1 MKTEDNLQVENAK
14 PQKPPK
20 KAKIKREKPFK
31 RVKNEGLKKTA
42 SRPEKKRKKA
52 IGELIYALLCFLTTA
67 CFAIVPILLFIFA
80 GAIELKM
87 ENGYFFIIFV
97 FLCSILAG
105 FLLFYRRYFRR
116 TKNARLI
123 YDAAKKI
130 IRGEYEI
137 DFDEL
142 EGDYKK
148 IADALLMVSQRLK
161 LADKEK
167 NDFINDFSHE
177 LKTPIVSI
185 RGFARLIAKGNLSE
199 EDEREYLSIIVSE
212 SDRLIDLTASTLML
226 DRLGSNLE
234 IEMRH
239 YNLSEQLRKTI
250 LLLQNDWEKK
260 NVEIEANFDDFD
272 VYSNEELTSQL
283 FLNVLQN
290 AVKFSNPHGKIEIE
304 IKKTDR
310 HLHVLIKDYGVGMDD
325 ETKRRMYDKYFRGDK
340 SRSTPGNGLGLSTV
354 KKISELL
361 SLDLKVVSE
370 PNKGTLFTVTFK
382 NK

>member
-1 MKTEDNLQVENAK
+1 MRTDDNLQVDNAH
-14 PQKPPK
+14 PQKPLK
-20 KAKIKREKPFK
+20 KGKIKREKP
-31 RVKNEGLKKTA
+31 LKKAKTEEQNKTP
-42 SRPEKKRKKA
+42 SRPDKKRKKA
-52 IGELIYALLCFLTTA
+52 IGELIYALLCFVTTA
-67 CFAIVPILLFIFA
+67 CFAIIPIVLFIFA

-105 FLLFYRRYFRR
+105 FLLFYKRYFRR
-116 TKNARLI
+116 TKNAKLI

-137 DFDEL
+137 DFEEL

-148 IADALLMVSQRLK
+148 IADALLLVSQRLK

-185 RGFARLIAKGNLSE
+185 RGFARLIAKGNLSDE
-199 EDEREYLSIIVSE
+199 EEKEYLSIIVSE

-234 IEMRH
+234 IEMRY
-239 YNLSEQLRKTI
+239 YNLSEQLRKTV

-260 NVEIEANFDDFD
+260 DVEIEANFEDFD

-290 AVKFSNPHGKIEIE
+290 AVKFSNPHGKIEMG
-304 IKKTDR
+304 IKKTDK
-310 HLHVLIKDYGVGMDD
+310 HLHVLIRDYGVGMDD

-361 SLDLKVVSE
+361 NLDLKVVSE
-370 PNKGTLFTVTFK
+370 PNKGTLFTVSFK

>member
-1 MKTEDNLQVENAK
+1 MRTDDNLQVDNAH
-14 PQKPPK
+14 PQIPLK
-20 KAKIKREKPFK
+20 KGKIKREKP
-31 RVKNEGLKKTA
+31 LKKAKTEEQNKTP
-42 SRPEKKRKKA
+42 SRPDKKRKKA
-52 IGELIYALLCFLTTA
+52 IGELIYALFCFVTTA
-67 CFAIVPILLFIFA
+67 CFAIIPIVLFIFA

-116 TKNARLI
+116 TKNAKLI

-137 DFDEL
+137 DFEEL

-148 IADALLMVSQRLK
+148 IADALLLVSQRLK

-185 RGFARLIAKGNLSE
+185 RGFARLIAKGNLSDE
-199 EDEREYLSIIVSE
+199 EEKEYLSIIVSE

-234 IEMRH
+234 IEMRY
-239 YNLSEQLRKTI
+239 YNLSEQLRKTV

-260 NVEIEANFDDFD
+260 DVEIEANFEDFD

-290 AVKFSNPHGKIEIE
+290 AVKFSNPHGKIEMG
-304 IKKTDR
+304 IKKTDK
-310 HLHVLIKDYGVGMDD
+310 HLHVLIRDYGVGMDD

-361 SLDLKVVSE
+361 NLDLKVVSE
-370 PNKGTLFTVTFK
+370 PNKGTLFTVSFK

>member
-1 MKTEDNLQVENAK
+1 MRTDDNLQVDNAH
-14 PQKPPK
+14 PQKPLK
-20 KAKIKREKPFK
+20 KGKIKREKP
-31 RVKNEGLKKTA
+31 LKKAKTEEQNKTP
-42 SRPEKKRKKA
+42 SRPDKKRKKA
-52 IGELIYALLCFLTTA
+52 IGELIYALLCFVTTA
-67 CFAIVPILLFIFA
+67 CFAIIPIVLFIFA

-116 TKNARLI
+116 TKNAKLI

-137 DFDEL
+137 DFEEL

-148 IADALLMVSQRLK
+148 IADALLLVSQRLK

-185 RGFARLIAKGNLSE
+185 RGFARLIAKGNLSDE
-199 EDEREYLSIIVSE
+199 EEKEYLSIIVSE

-234 IEMRH
+234 IEMRY
-239 YNLSEQLRKTI
+239 YNLSEQLRKTV

-260 NVEIEANFDDFD
+260 DVEIEANFEDFD

-290 AVKFSNPHGKIEIE
+290 AVKFSNPHGKIEME
-304 IKKTDR
+304 IKKTDK
-310 HLHVLIKDYGVGMDD
+310 HLHVLIRDYGVGMDD

-361 SLDLKVVSE
+361 NLDLKVVSE
-370 PNKGTLFTVTFK
+370 PNKGTLFTVSFK

>member
-1 MKTEDNLQVENAK
+1 MRTDNNLQVDNAH
-14 PQKPPK
+14 PQKPLK
-20 KAKIKREKPFK
+20 KGKIKREKP
-31 RVKNEGLKKTA
+31 LKKAKTEERNKTP
-42 SRPEKKRKKA
+42 SRPDKKRKKA
-52 IGELIYALLCFLTTA
+52 IGELIYALLCFVTTA
-67 CFAIVPILLFIFA
+67 CFAIIPIVLFIFA

-116 TKNARLI
+116 TKNAKLI

-137 DFDEL
+137 DFEEL

-148 IADALLMVSQRLK
+148 IADALLLVSQRLK

-185 RGFARLIAKGNLSE
+185 RGFARLIAKGNLSDE
-199 EDEREYLSIIVSE
+199 EEKEYLSIIVSE

-234 IEMRH
+234 IEMRY
-239 YNLSEQLRKTI
+239 YNLSEQLRKTV

-260 NVEIEANFDDFD
+260 DVEIEANFEDFD

-283 FLNVLQN
+283 FLNVL
-290 AVKFSNPHGKIEIE
+290 
-304 IKKTDR
+304 
-310 HLHVLIKDYGVGMDD
+310 
-325 ETKRRMYDKYFRGDK
+325 
-340 SRSTPGNGLGLSTV
+340 
-354 KKISELL
+354 
-361 SLDLKVVSE
+361 
-370 PNKGTLFTVTFK
+370 
-382 NK
+382 

>member
-20 KAKIKREKPFK
+20 KAKVKREKPFK
-31 RVKNEGLKKTA
+31 RVKNEGQKKTA

-310 HLHVLIKDYGVGMDD
+310 YLHVLIKDYGVGMDD

-361 SLDLKVVSE
+361 NLDLKVVSE
-370 PNKGTLFTVTFK
+370 PNKGTLFTVSFK

>member
-1 MKTEDNLQVENAK
+1 MRTDDNLQVDNAH
-14 PQKPPK
+14 PQKPLK
-20 KAKIKREKPFK
+20 KGKIKREKP
-31 RVKNEGLKKTA
+31 LKKAKTEEQNKTT
-42 SRPEKKRKKA
+42 SRPDKKRKKA
-52 IGELIYALLCFLTTA
+52 IGELIYALLCFVTTA
-67 CFAIVPILLFIFA
+67 CFAIIPIVLFIFA

-116 TKNARLI
+116 TKNAKLI

-137 DFDEL
+137 DFEEL

-148 IADALLMVSQRLK
+148 IADALLLVSQRLK

-185 RGFARLIAKGNLSE
+185 RGFARLIAKGNLSDE
-199 EDEREYLSIIVSE
+199 EEKEYLSIIVSE

-234 IEMRH
+234 IEMRY
-239 YNLSEQLRKTI
+239 YNLSEQLRKTV

-260 NVEIEANFDDFD
+260 DVEIEANFEDFD

-290 AVKFSNPHGKIEIE
+290 AVKFSNPHGKIEMG
-304 IKKTDR
+304 IKKTDK
-310 HLHVLIKDYGVGMDD
+310 HLHVLIRDYGVGMDD

-361 SLDLKVVSE
+361 NLDLKVVSE
-370 PNKGTLFTVTFK
+370 PNKGTLFTVSFK

>member
-1 MKTEDNLQVENAK
+1 MKTEDNLQVENVK

-20 KAKIKREKPFK
+20 KEKTKREKPY
-31 RVKNEGLKKTA
+31 KTA
-42 SRPEKKRKKA
+42 KPKRQNKTSSRPEKKRKKA
-52 IGELIYALLCFLTTA
+52 IGELIYALLCFLITA
-67 CFAIVPILLFIFA
+67 CFAIIPIVLFIFA

-87 ENGYFFIIFV
+87 ENGYFFITFV

-116 TKNARLI
+116 TKNAKLI
-123 YDAAKKI
+123 YDATKKI

-148 IADALLMVSQRLK
+148 IADALILVSQRLK

-199 EDEREYLSIIVSE
+199 EDEKEYLSIIVSE

-283 FLNVLQN
+283 FLNILQN
-290 AVKFSNPHGKIEIE
+290 AVKFSNPHGKIEIDV
-304 IKKTDR
+304 KKTDR
-310 HLHVLIKDYGVGMDD
+310 HLLVSIRDFGVGMDE

-361 SLDLKVVSE
+361 NLDLKVISE
-370 PNKGTLFTVTFK
+370 PNKGTLFTVSFK